1 MAFIRVSID
10 APSLAYAV
18 SLQAAVQFFICSHG
32 FDTSESLPVC
42 LPADQCD
49 WSGPTHTFL
58 APKPVTI
65 CSLLARVPKS
75 RSTVTRVFPFRSFML
90 RAHEA
95 AYLVSL
101 WQLDLERAE
110 TAEVPRW
117 PPKDVLKS

>member
-1 MAFIRVSID
+1 MRKLWYVSIYIYPQN
-10 APSLAYAV
+10 PSHWSSTFRAYQN
-18 SLQAAVQFFICSHG
+18 SQKQ
-32 FDTSESLPVC
+32 
-42 LPADQCD
+42 
-49 WSGPTHTFL
+49 
-58 APKPVTI
+58 
-65 CSLLARVPKS
+65 
-75 RSTVTRVFPFRSFML
+75 VTRVFPLRNLLL

>member
-1 MAFIRVSID
+1 MRLLWAQICYFAKNPSQFWLFLRTHAIPENAVTRAFPV
-10 APSLAYAV
+10 PSL
-18 SLQAAVQFFICSHG
+18 I
-32 FDTSESLPVC
+32 
-42 LPADQCD
+42 
-49 WSGPTHTFL
+49 
-58 APKPVTI
+58 
-65 CSLLARVPKS
+65 
-75 RSTVTRVFPFRSFML
+75 L